1 MAALFAS
8 IAAVC
13 GPSESMTP
21 GDYEEIAFLRA
32 PFGWVRLR
40 GLHHRLCG
48 LELLPSDAVEQNVS
62 PLKSPALL
70 EVAAEL
76 MRYFD
81 DPSVRFTL
89 PDMSDG
95 TLFQQRVWN
104 TLSLIPPGRVESY
117 SRLAR
122 MAGGGPRAL
131 AAACKANRFPIMI
144 PCHRAVA
151 LNGLGG
157 FCGQRN
163 GPMLEIKRWLLLHE
177 GYSLHAGSDGYHRG

>member
-8 IAAVC
+8 IVAVDA
-13 GPSESMTP
+13 PSDSMTFK
-21 GDYEEIAFLRA
+21 DYEEIAFLKV
-32 PFGWVRLR
+32 PFGWVRLH

-48 LELLPSDAVEQNVS
+48 LELLPSDAVEQDVS

-70 EVAAEL
+70 EAAAEL

-81 DPSVRFTL
+81 NPSVRFTL
-89 PDMSDG
+89 PDMSAG

-104 TLSLIPPGRVESY
+104 ALSLIPPGRVESY
-117 SRLAR
+117 GGLAR

-131 AAACKANRFPIMI
+131 AAACKANRFPIII

-163 GPMLEIKRWLLLHE
+163 GPMLDIKRWLLLHE
-177 GYSLHAGSDGYHRG
+177 GYSIGATSDGDQRG

>member
-1 MAALFAS
+1 
-8 IAAVC
+8 
-13 GPSESMTP
+13 MTR
-21 GDYEEIAFLRA
+21 GDHEEIAFLRA
-32 PFGWVRLR
+32 PFGWVRLHG
-40 GLHHRLCG
+40 GLQHQQHQLYG
-48 LELLPSDAVEQNVS
+48 LGLLPSDAVEQSLS
-62 PLKSPALL
+62 PPRSPVLL

-81 DPSVRFTL
+81 EPSVRLTL
-89 PDMSDG
+89 PDIITG
-95 TLFQQRVWN
+95 TRFQQRVWN
-104 TLSLIPPGRVESY
+104 ALSLIPPGRVESY
-117 SRLAR
+117 SSLAR
-122 MAGGGPRAL
+122 IAGGGPRAL

-177 GYSLHAGSDGYHRG
+177 GYSIQAGSNGYQRR